1 MKTVFS
7 YIRNFF
13 TPPMFVDDENK
24 TRIARMLHVILLIF
38 LVSIGVAFFLAFS
51 GRVKVT
57 NQTFF
62 NISAVIGPLSIIT
75 LLIALQKGYVH
86 FVAWAFVSF
95 QWFSTVIQVIGSNGL
110 ESPALGAF
118 IVTILLA
125 GFLINRRGV
134 LIFGALSSISIFA
147 VAYLEI
153 NQQIPSPI
161 IFTDLPAKLFILLT
175 IIVVGTAVLYMVM
188 RTLQKALGNSRTYA
202 AELEQVVQ
210 GKTRAENEVIVLN
223 QQLQQ
228 QVEELERFTYTV
240 SHDLRSPLVT
250 IKGFLGMLNQDLQD
264 NRPDKIQSDFDRIT
278 GAADKMDALLTDLL
292 ELSRIGRKMNPP
304 EDVQF
309 MNIVEDALENVH
321 GRIEPRG
328 ITVQIQP
335 NLPVIHGDR
344 QRLTEAL
351 QNLVD
356 NAAKYIGD
364 QTNNPRIEIGQRGE
378 QDGKQIFFVK
388 DNGIG
393 IATEFSEQIFG
404 LFNKLNSQSEGTG
417 IGLALVKRIIETH
430 GGKIWVESEGLG
442 KGSTFFF
449 TLPK

>member
-1 MKTVFS
+1 
-7 YIRNFF
+7 
-13 TPPMFVDDENK
+13 MFVDDENK